1 MFKGIFLFKPATSG
15 KWIDLSYI
23 SNGISFKNLVKTI
36 VFLAPVR
43 DSENEM
49 EMQNFEPESEEEK
62 ELLGKI
68 KSSFRC
74 WQKKEDSHL
83 EAKTAKS
90 KLIQLL
96 KLVGNILGLYLLNI
110 TIGPLIGQAR
120 NIAIYFEK

>member
-1 MFKGIFLFKPATSG
+1 MLVNFFGQKAKA
-15 KWIDLSYI
+15 
-23 SNGISFKNLVKTI
+23 GISGVRKSILHFALH
-36 VFLAPVR
+36 FLAPVR

-74 WQKKEDSHL
+74 WQKKEDSHI
-83 EAKTAKS
+83 ETKTAKS
-90 KLIQLL
+90 ILIQLL
-96 KLVGNILGLYLLNI
+96 KLVGHILGLYLLTI